1 MAVKIR
7 YSGGMS
13 ITPIR
18 PEKELDDET
27 KHILQE
33 RDVTFEEDRETV
45 VDARQAILNI
55 RRKLE
60 KLQPR

>member
-1 MAVKIR
+1 MQ
-7 YSGGMS
+7 
-13 ITPIR
+13 
-18 PEKELDDET
+18 D
-27 KHILQE
+27 
-33 RDVTFEEDRETV
+33 RDVTFEEDRETA